1 MTERRKIGST
11 LIEKMLLIAL
21 LGIVLTVAI
30 SMLGGG

>member
-11 LIEKMLLIAL
+11 LIEKMLLVAL